1 MLQTTLTPQSAVLSI
16 PIPDN
21 FVGKKVEVWLYLPD
35 ESSVP
40 IADAETRNV
49 QRFKGLLTAQEA
61 DKFQSYLQKTRQE
74 WNRDI

>member
-1 MLQTTLTPQSAVLSI
+1 MLQTTLTPLSTVLSI

-61 DKFQSYLQKTRQE
+61 DKFQLYLQKTRQE